1 MDDILIEC
9 SPGISGDMLLGAFY
23 DLGVPKKVIEQPLID
38 LGLKN
43 LYQLDF
49 KESKSCSIRGIKAK
63 VENIDSG
70 PSKRTWRSIKELI
83 LNGHLEDKL
92 KKIIYEVFESLAIAE
107 GKVHGIKSED
117 VHFHEIGAIDSLV
130 DIIGVCAAFN
140 YLNPKWVYCN
150 EPTLGKGF
158 VQTEH
163 GKLSVPA
170 PAVIELVRQKN
181 IKVLSNCGSSIEGE
195 LSTPTGIALLANL
208 VDYLEPPSKYSINS
222 YGVGIGNLNFP
233 FPNLVR
239 VYKIA
244 SFNNSSDNDN
254 EQISPK
260 CEEIIIQEAWIDD
273 QTAEDI
279 SNFVEKLRIE
289 GAYDVS
295 YQAINMKKN
304 RIGFSIQAILPIEKK
319 EFFRRLWFDYSN
331 TIGVR
336 ERTQSRWILLRRR
349 GECSTIFGNIKVKQ
363 TLKPDGSIIMKPEND
378 EVLRL
383 NLEHK
388 ISTYEIRKIIKESSN
403 KFKAFE
409 NWK

>member
-1 MDDILIEC
+1 MKDVLIEC

-38 LGLKN
+38 LGLKD
-43 LYQLDF
+43 LYQLEF
-49 KESKSCSIRGIKAK
+49 KESKSCSIRGIKVK
-63 VENIDSG
+63 VENNDCS
-70 PSKRTWRSIKELI
+70 PKKRTWRSIKKLI
-83 LNGHLEDKL
+83 LNGPLEDKL
-92 KKIIYEVFESLAIAE
+92 KKIIFEVFESLAIAE

-117 VHFHEIGAIDSLV
+117 VHFHEVGAIDSLV
-130 DIIGVCAAFN
+130 DIIGVCAALN
-140 YLNPKWVYCN
+140 YLNPKKVYCN
-150 EPTLGKGF
+150 EPMLGKGF

-163 GKLSVPA
+163 GKLSVPP
-170 PAVIELVRQKN
+170 PAVIELIRQKN
-181 IKVLSNCGSSIEGE
+181 IKVLSNRDSIEGE

-208 VDYLEPPSKYSINS
+208 VDYLELPSKYSINS
-222 YGVGIGNLNFP
+222 YGVGIGNLKFP

-239 VYKIA
+239 VYNIN
-244 SFNNSSDNDN
+244 SFEDSSNN
-254 EQISPK
+254 EQINPK
-260 CEEIIIQEAWIDD
+260 CEEISIQEAWIDD
-273 QTAEDI
+273 QTPEDI

-295 YQAINMKKN
+295 YQSINMKKN
-304 RIGFSIQAILPIEKK
+304 RIGFSIQAILPKEKK

-349 GECSTIFGNIKVKQ
+349 GECSTTFGNIKVKQ

-383 NLEHK
+383 NLKHK
-388 ISTYEIRKIIKESSN
+388 ISTYEIRKLIKESSK

>member
-1 MDDILIEC
+1 MDDVIIEC

-38 LGLKN
+38 IGLKD
-43 LYQLDF
+43 LYHLEF

-63 VENIDSG
+63 VENIDCS
-70 PSKRTWRSIKELI
+70 PTKRTWKSIKELI
-83 LNGHLEDKL
+83 SNGHLEDKL
-92 KKIIYEVFESLAIAE
+92 KQIIFEVFESLANAE

-130 DIIGVCAAFN
+130 DIIGVCAALN
-140 YLNPKWVYCN
+140 YLNPKKVYCN
-150 EPTLGKGF
+150 EPMLGKGF
-158 VQTEH
+158 VQSEH
-163 GKLSVPA
+163 GKLSVPP
-170 PAVIELVRQKN
+170 PAVIELIRQKN
-181 IKVLSNCGSSIEGE
+181 LKVLSSLDSIEGE
-195 LSTPTGIALLANL
+195 LSTPTGIALLSNL
-208 VDYLEPPSKYSINS
+208 VDYLQPPSKYSINS
-222 YGVGIGNLNFP
+222 YGVGIGNLKFP

-239 VYKIA
+239 VYKIS
-244 SFNNSSDNDN
+244 SFEDSSFKQ
-254 EQISPK
+254 QINPK
-260 CEEIIIQEAWIDD
+260 CEEISIQEAWIDD
-273 QTAEDI
+273 QTPEDI

-304 RIGFSIQAILPIEKK
+304 RTGFSIQAILPIEKK

-388 ISTYEIRKIIKESSN
+388 ISTYEIRKIIKESSK

>member
-1 MDDILIEC
+1 MENLFIEC

-38 LGLKN
+38 LGLKD
-43 LYQLDF
+43 LYQIDF
-49 KESKSCSIRGIKAK
+49 KESKSCSIRGIKTE
-63 VENIDSG
+63 VENIDCS
-70 PSKRTWRSIKELI
+70 PIKRTWRSIKELI

-92 KKIIYEVFESLAIAE
+92 KKIIYEVFESLATAE
-107 GKVHGIKSED
+107 GKVHGIKSDD

-130 DIIGVCAAFN
+130 DIIGVCAALN
-140 YLNPKWVYCN
+140 YLNPKRVYCN

-181 IKVLSNCGSSIEGE
+181 IKVLSDWKSIEGE

-208 VDYLEPPSKYSINS
+208 VDYQEPPLKFSINS
-222 YGVGIGNLNFP
+222 YGVGIGNLKFP

-239 VYKIA
+239 VYKIT
-244 SFNNSSDNDN
+244 SFEDSSINDN
-254 EQISPK
+254 EQMSPK

-273 QTAEDI
+273 QTPEDI
-279 SNFVEKLRIE
+279 SNFVEKLRTE

-304 RIGFSIQAILPIEKK
+304 RIGFSIQAIVPIEKN
-319 EFFRRLWFDYSN
+319 EFFRRLWFDYSS

-336 ERTQSRWILLRRR
+336 ERTQSRWVLLRRR
-349 GECSTIFGNIKVKQ
+349 GECLTTFGNIKVKQ
-363 TLKPDGSIIMKPEND
+363 TLKPDGSITIKPEND

-383 NLEHK
+383 KLEHK
-388 ISTYEIRKIIKESSN
+388 ISTYEIRKLIEESS
-403 KFKAFE
+403 KDFKAFE

>member
-1 MDDILIEC
+1 MEDVLIEC

-38 LGLKN
+38 LGLKD
-43 LYQLDF
+43 LYQIEF
-49 KESKSCSIRGIKAK
+49 KESKSCSIRGIKANVK
-63 VENIDSG
+63 NIDCS
-70 PSKRTWRSIKELI
+70 PIKRTWKSIKELI
-83 LNGHLEDKL
+83 LNGQLEDKL

-140 YLNPKWVYCN
+140 YLNPKRVYCN
-150 EPTLGKGF
+150 EPMLGKGF

-163 GKLSVPA
+163 GKLSVPP
-170 PAVIELVRQKN
+170 PAVIELIRQKN
-181 IKVLSNCGSSIEGE
+181 IKVLSSFDSIEGE
-195 LSTPTGIALLANL
+195 LSTPTGIALLSNL
-208 VDYLEPPSKYSINS
+208 VDYLKPPLRYSINS
-222 YGVGIGNLNFP
+222 YGVGIGNLKFP

-239 VYKIA
+239 VYKISA
-244 SFNNSSDNDN
+244 FEDSSSDQ
-254 EQISPK
+254 QINPK
-260 CEEIIIQEAWIDD
+260 CEEISIQEAWIDD
-273 QTAEDI
+273 QTPEDI
-279 SNFVEKLRIE
+279 SNFVETLRIE

-304 RIGFSIQAILPIEKK
+304 RIGFSVQAILPIEKK
-319 EFFRRLWFDYSN
+319 EYFRRLWFDYSN

-336 ERTQSRWILLRRR
+336 ERTQSRWILPRRR
-349 GECSTIFGNIKVKQ
+349 GVCSTTFGKIKVKQ
-363 TLKPDGSIIMKPEND
+363 TLKPDGSITMKPEND

-383 NLEHK
+383 KLEHK
-388 ISTYEIRKIIKESSN
+388 ISTTEIRKKIKESSK

>member
-1 MDDILIEC
+1 MYDILIEC

-23 DLGVPKKVIEQPLID
+23 DLGVPKKIIEQPLID
-38 LGLKN
+38 LGLKD

-49 KESKSCSIRGIKAK
+49 KESKSCSIRGIRAK
-63 VENIDSG
+63 VEVIDCS
-70 PSKRTWRSIKELI
+70 PFKRTWRSIKELI

-107 GKVHGIKSED
+107 GKVHGIKSDE
-117 VHFHEIGAIDSLV
+117 VHFHEIGSIDSLV
-130 DIIGVCAAFN
+130 DIIGVCAALN
-140 YLNPKWVYCN
+140 YLNPKRVYCN
-150 EPTLGKGF
+150 EPMLGKGF

-163 GKLSVPA
+163 GKLSVPP
-170 PAVIELVRQKN
+170 PAVIELIRQKN
-181 IKVLSNCGSSIEGE
+181 IKVLSSFNSIDGE
-195 LSTPTGIALLANL
+195 LSTPTGIALVANL

-222 YGVGIGNLNFP
+222 YGVGIGNLKFS

-239 VYKIA
+239 VYKINSFENA
-244 SFNNSSDNDN
+244 SIN
-254 EQISPK
+254 EQINPK
-260 CEEIIIQEAWIDD
+260 CEVISVQEAWIDD
-273 QTAEDI
+273 QTPEDI
-279 SNFVEKLRIE
+279 SNFVEKMRIE

-388 ISTYEIRKIIKESSN
+388 ISTYEIRKIIKESSK

>member
-1 MDDILIEC
+1 MDDVLIEC

-38 LGLKN
+38 LGLKD

-63 VENIDSG
+63 VENIDCS
-70 PSKRTWRSIKELI
+70 PIKRTWRSIKELI

-107 GKVHGIKSED
+107 GKVHGIKSDE

-130 DIIGVCAAFN
+130 DIIGVCAALN
-140 YLNPKWVYCN
+140 YLNPKKIYCN
-150 EPTLGKGF
+150 EPMLGKGF

-163 GKLSVPA
+163 GKLSVPP
-170 PAVIELVRQKN
+170 PAVIELIRQKN
-181 IKVLSNCGSSIEGE
+181 IKVLSSLNSIDGE
-195 LSTPTGIALLANL
+195 LSTPTGIALLANF
-208 VDYLEPPSKYSINS
+208 VDYPEPPSKYSINS
-222 YGVGIGNLNFP
+222 YGVGIGNLKFT

-239 VYKIA
+239 VYKIT
-244 SFNNSSDNDN
+244 SFEDFSINDN

-260 CEEIIIQEAWIDD
+260 CEEISIQEAWIDD
-273 QTAEDI
+273 QTPEDI

-289 GAYDVS
+289 GAYDVA

-304 RIGFSIQAILPIEKK
+304 RIGFSIQVILPIEKK

-336 ERTQSRWILLRRR
+336 ERNQSRWILLRRR
-349 GECSTIFGNIKVKQ
+349 GECSTTFGNIKVKQ

-378 EVLRL
+378 EVLKL
-383 NLEHK
+383 QLKHK
-388 ISTYEIRKIIKESSN
+388 ISMYEIRKIIRESSKN
-403 KFKAFE
+403 FKAFE

>member
-1 MDDILIEC
+1 MEDVLIEC
-9 SPGISGDMLLGAFY
+9 SPGISGDMLLGALY
-23 DLGVPKKVIEQPLID
+23 DLGVPKKVIEKPLID
-38 LGLKN
+38 LGLKG
-43 LYQLDF
+43 LYHLEF
-49 KESKSCSIRGIKAK
+49 KESKSSSIRGIRAM
-63 VENIDSG
+63 VENIDSS
-70 PSKRTWRSIKELI
+70 PIKRTWRSIKELI
-83 LNGHLEDKL
+83 SNGHLEDKL
-92 KKIIYEVFESLAIAE
+92 KQIIYEVFESLASAE
-107 GKVHGIKSED
+107 GKVHGIKPED

-130 DIIGVCAAFN
+130 DIIGVCAALN
-140 YLNPKWVYCN
+140 YLNPKKVYCN
-150 EPTLGKGF
+150 EPMLGRGF

-163 GKLSVPA
+163 GKLSVPP
-170 PAVIELVRQKN
+170 PAVIELLRQKN
-181 IKVLSNCGSSIEGE
+181 IKVLSSFDSIEGE
-195 LSTPTGIALLANL
+195 LSTPTGIALLSNL
-208 VDYLEPPSKYSINS
+208 VDYMQPPSEYSINS
-222 YGVGIGNLNFP
+222 YGVGIGNLKFS

-239 VYKIA
+239 VYKIT
-244 SFNNSSDNDN
+244 SFEDSINDN

-260 CEEIIIQEAWIDD
+260 CEEISIQEAWIDD
-273 QTAEDI
+273 QTPEDI

-304 RIGFSIQAILPIEKK
+304 RIGFSIQAILPVEKK

-349 GECSTIFGNIKVKQ
+349 GECSTTFGNIKVKQ
-363 TLKPDGSIIMKPEND
+363 TLKLDGSIIMKPEND

-383 NLEHK
+383 QLKHK
-388 ISTYEIRKIIKESSN
+388 ISTQEIRKIIKESSK

>member
-1 MDDILIEC
+1 MDDLLIEC

-49 KESKSCSIRGIKAK
+49 RESKSCSIRGIKAK
-63 VENIDSG
+63 VENIDRS
-70 PSKRTWRSIKELI
+70 PIKRTWKSIKELI

-107 GKVHGIKSED
+107 GKVHGIKSDE

-130 DIIGVCAAFN
+130 DIIGVCAALN
-140 YLNPKWVYCN
+140 YLNPKRVYCN
-150 EPTLGKGF
+150 EPMLGKGF

-163 GKLSVPA
+163 GKLSVPP
-170 PAVIELVRQKN
+170 PAVIELIRQKN
-181 IKVLSNCGSSIEGE
+181 IKVLSSLNSINGE
-195 LSTPTGIALLANL
+195 LSTPTGIALLVNF
-208 VDYLEPPSKYSINS
+208 VDYPEPPSKYSINS
-222 YGVGIGNLNFP
+222 YGVGIGNLKFT

-239 VYKIA
+239 VYKIT
-244 SFNNSSDNDN
+244 SFEDFSIIDNG
-254 EQISPK
+254 QISPK
-260 CEEIIIQEAWIDD
+260 CEEISIQEAWIDD
-273 QTAEDI
+273 QTPEDI

-304 RIGFSIQAILPIEKK
+304 RIGFSIQVILPIEKK

-336 ERTQSRWILLRRR
+336 ERNQSRWILLRRR
-349 GECSTIFGNIKVKQ
+349 GECSTTFGNIKVKQ
-363 TLKPDGSIIMKPEND
+363 TLKPDGSIITKPEND

-383 NLEHK
+383 QLRYK
-388 ISTYEIRKIIKESSN
+388 ISTHEIRKIIRESSK

>member
-1 MDDILIEC
+1 MDDIFIEC

-38 LGLKN
+38 LGLKDLYN
-43 LYQLDF
+43 LEF
-49 KESKSCSIRGIKAK
+49 KESKSCSIRGIKAR
-63 VENIDSG
+63 VENIDFG
-70 PSKRTWRSIKELI
+70 PTKRNWRSIKEII
-83 LNGHLEDKL
+83 LNGHLEEKL
-92 KKIIYEVFESLAIAE
+92 QQIIYEVFESLASAE
-107 GKVHGIKSED
+107 GKVHGIKPED

-130 DIIGVCAAFN
+130 DIIGVCAALNF
-140 YLNPKWVYCN
+140 LNPKNVYCN
-150 EPTLGKGF
+150 DPMLGKGF

-170 PAVIELVRQKN
+170 PAVIELIRKKN
-181 IKVLSNCGSSIEGE
+181 IKVVSCSDPIEGE
-195 LSTPTGIALLANL
+195 LSTPTGISLLSNL
-208 VDYLEPPSKYSINS
+208 VDYLQPPLKYSINS
-222 YGVGIGNLNFP
+222 YGVGIGNQKFP

-239 VYKIA
+239 VYKISSFEDS
-244 SFNNSSDNDN
+244 SFNQ
-254 EQISPK
+254 QINPK
-260 CEEIIIQEAWIDD
+260 CEEISVQEAWIDD
-273 QTAEDI
+273 QTPEDI

-319 EFFRRLWFDYSN
+319 EYFRRLWFDYSN

-349 GECSTIFGNIKVKQ
+349 GECSTTFGNIKVKQ
-363 TLKPDGSIIMKPEND
+363 TLKPDGSITMKPEND

-383 NLEHK
+383 KLEHK
-388 ISTYEIRKIIKESSN
+388 ISTDEIRQIIKESSK

>member
-1 MDDILIEC
+1 MADVLIEC

-38 LGLKN
+38 LGLKD
-43 LYQLDF
+43 LYQLEF

-63 VENIDSG
+63 VENIDCS
-70 PSKRTWRSIKELI
+70 PIKRTWRSIKELI
-83 LNGHLEDKL
+83 LNSHLEDKL
-92 KKIIYEVFESLAIAE
+92 KKIIYDVFESLAIAE
-107 GKVHGIKSED
+107 GKVHGIKSDD

-181 IKVLSNCGSSIEGE
+181 IKVLSNFGSSIEGE

-208 VDYLEPPSKYSINS
+208 VDYIEPPSKYSINS

-239 VYKIA
+239 VYKIT
-244 SFNNSSDNDN
+244 SFNNSSINDN

-260 CEEIIIQEAWIDD
+260 REEIIIQEAWIDD
-273 QTAEDI
+273 QTPEDI

-304 RIGFSIQAILPIEKK
+304 RIGFSIQAILPVEKK
-319 EFFRRLWFDYSN
+319 EYFRRLWFDYSN
-331 TIGVR
+331 TIGIR
-336 ERTQSRWILLRRR
+336 ERNQSRWILLRRR
-349 GECSTIFGNIKVKQ
+349 GECSTNFGNIKVKQ
-363 TLKPDGSIIMKPEND
+363 TLKPDGSINMKPEND

-383 NLEHK
+383 KLKHK
-388 ISTYEIRKIIKESSN
+388 ISTYEIRKIIKESSKN
-403 KFKAFE
+403 FKAFE

>member
-1 MDDILIEC
+1 MEDVLIEC

-23 DLGVPKKVIEQPLID
+23 DLGVPKKVFEQPLID
-38 LGLKN
+38 LGLKD
-43 LYQLDF
+43 LYHLDF
-49 KESKSCSIRGIKAK
+49 KESNSCSIRGIKVK
-63 VENIDSG
+63 VENIDYS
-70 PSKRTWRSIKELI
+70 PIKRTWRGIKELI
-83 LNGHLEDKL
+83 SNGNLEDKL
-92 KKIIYEVFESLAIAE
+92 KQIIYEVFESLARAE

-130 DIIGVCAAFN
+130 DIIGVCAALN
-140 YLNPKWVYCN
+140 YLNPKKVYCN
-150 EPTLGKGF
+150 EPMLGKGF

-163 GKLSVPA
+163 GKLSVPP
-170 PAVIELVRQKN
+170 PAVIELIRQRN
-181 IKVLSNCGSSIEGE
+181 IKVLSSFDSIEGE
-195 LSTPTGIALLANL
+195 LSTPTGIALLSNL
-208 VDYLEPPSKYSINS
+208 VDYMQPPSKYSINS
-222 YGVGIGNLNFP
+222 YGVGIGNLKFP

-239 VYKIA
+239 VYKIYSFDDY
-244 SFNNSSDNDN
+244 SFNQ
-254 EQISPK
+254 QINLK
-260 CEEIIIQEAWIDD
+260 CEEISIQEAWIDD
-273 QTAEDI
+273 QTPEDI

-304 RIGFSIQAILPIEKK
+304 RIGFSIQAILPIDKK
-319 EFFRRLWFDYSN
+319 EYFRRLWFDYSN

-349 GECSTIFGNIKVKQ
+349 GECSTKFGNIKVKQ
-363 TLKPDGSIIMKPEND
+363 TLKPDGSITMKPEND

-383 NLEHK
+383 KLEHK
-388 ISTYEIRKIIKESSN
+388 ISTDEIRKIIKESSK

>member
-1 MDDILIEC
+1 MDDVLIEC

-38 LGLKN
+38 LGLKG
-43 LYQLDF
+43 LYQLGF

-63 VENIDSG
+63 VENIDCI
-70 PSKRTWRSIKELI
+70 PIKRTWRSIKKLI

-92 KKIIYEVFESLAIAE
+92 KKLIFEVFESLAIAE
-107 GKVHGIKSED
+107 GKVHGIKSDE

-130 DIIGVCAAFN
+130 DIIGVCAALN
-140 YLNPKWVYCN
+140 YLNPKRVYCN
-150 EPTLGKGF
+150 EPMLGKGF

-163 GKLSVPA
+163 GKLSVPP
-170 PAVIELVRQKN
+170 PAVIELIKQKK
-181 IKVLSNCGSSIEGE
+181 IKVLSSLNSIDGE

-208 VDYLEPPSKYSINS
+208 VDHPEPPSKYSINS
-222 YGVGIGNLNFP
+222 YGVGIGNLKFP

-239 VYKIA
+239 VYKIT
-244 SFNNSSDNDN
+244 SFEDFCINDS

-260 CEEIIIQEAWIDD
+260 CEEISIQEAWIDD
-273 QTAEDI
+273 QTPEDI

-304 RIGFSIQAILPIEKK
+304 RIGFSIQVILPIEKK
-319 EFFRRLWFDYSN
+319 EFFRTLWFDYSN
-331 TIGVR
+331 TIGLR

-349 GECSTIFGNIKVKQ
+349 GECSTTFGNIKVKQ
-363 TLKPDGSIIMKPEND
+363 TLKPDGSIFTKPEND

-383 NLEHK
+383 QLEHK
-388 ISTYEIRKIIKESSN
+388 ISTHEIRKIIKESGK
-403 KFKAFE
+403 KFKALE

>member
-1 MDDILIEC
+1 MYDVLIEC

-150 EPTLGKGF
+150 EPMLGKGF

-181 IKVLSNCGSSIEGE
+181 IKVLSNCGSSKEGE

-222 YGVGIGNLNFP
+222 YGVGIGNHNFP

-239 VYKIA
+239 VYKIT
-244 SFNNSSDNDN
+244 SFNNSSINDN

-260 CEEIIIQEAWIDD
+260 REEIIIQEAWIDD
-273 QTAEDI
+273 QTPEDI

-319 EFFRRLWFDYSN
+319 EFFRQLWFDYSN

-349 GECSTIFGNIKVKQ
+349 GECSTNFGNIKVKQ
-363 TLKPDGSIIMKPEND
+363 TLKPDGSITMKPEND

-388 ISTYEIRKIIKESSN
+388 ISTEEIRKIIKESSN

-409 NWK
+409 NWQ